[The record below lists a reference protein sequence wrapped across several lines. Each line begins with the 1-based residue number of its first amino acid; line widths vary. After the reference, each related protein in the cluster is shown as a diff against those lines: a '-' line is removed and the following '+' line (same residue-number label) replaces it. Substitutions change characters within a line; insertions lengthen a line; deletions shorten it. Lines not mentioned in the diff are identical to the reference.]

1 MGKSAG
7 AKAIL
12 GLHDI
17 TDNRNIWRMLSAEF
31 LGTFFLVLV
40 GCGSCVSW
48 SPETAPTFLSIAL
61 TFGLAVA
68 TIAQAVGHVSGCH
81 INPAVTCGLLVTGNI
96 SILKSIFYV
105 AVQCIGA
112 VAGAAVLQVLTPSEV
127 VGNLGM
133 TMVNE
138 KLTPVQALFIEALIT
153 FVLVL
158 VVHAVCDDKRNDV
171 KGSVPL
177 AIGLSI
183 STCHLA
189 AIPYTGSSMNPA
201 RTFGPAVMTGIW
213 NHHWVYWAGPIL
225 GGVVAGAV
233 YRFLFQARKGG
244 ETGEKK
250 RANGTLDAY
259 MTNSMN
265 FE

>member
-1 MGKSAG
+1 MVKPTG
-7 AKAIL
+7 ARALL

-40 GCGSCVSW
+40 GCS
-48 SPETAPTFLSIAL
+48 SITPLAGRSSVIQIAF

-81 INPAVTCGLLVTGNI
+81 INPAVTCGLIVSGHV
-96 SILKSIFYV
+96 SILKAVFYI

-112 VAGAAVLQVLTPSEV
+112 VAGAAVLQALTPAEAEDS
-127 VGNLGM
+127 LGM
-133 TMVNE
+133 TTINALV
-138 KLTPVQALFIEALIT
+138 TPVQAFFMEALIT

-158 VVHAVCDDKRNDV
+158 TVEAVCDERRTDV
-171 KGSVPL
+171 KGSAPL

-183 STCHLA
+183 ATCHLA
-189 AIPYTGSSMNPA
+189 AINYTGASMNPA
-201 RTFGPAVMTGIW
+201 RSFGPAVMTGMW
-213 NHHWVYWAGPIL
+213 NHHWVYWAGPIV

-233 YRFLFQARKGG
+233 YSFIFRARKGED
-244 ETGEKK
+244 ET
-250 RANGTLDAY
+250 
-259 MTNSMN
+259 SS
-265 FE
+265 